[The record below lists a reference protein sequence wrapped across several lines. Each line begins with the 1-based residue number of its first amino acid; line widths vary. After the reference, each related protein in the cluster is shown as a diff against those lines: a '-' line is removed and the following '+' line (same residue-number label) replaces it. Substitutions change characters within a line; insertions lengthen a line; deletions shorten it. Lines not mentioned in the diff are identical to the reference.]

1 MKISKVYPEYVFQRI
16 GAGKEVNAVDHRKK
30 QYITLA
36 DQTVVKVQSYI
47 TRATEDNSVE
57 FYQIEQDEA

>member
-16 GAGKEVNAVDHRKK
+16 GAGKEVNAVDHKKK
-30 QYITLA
+30 QYVVLA
-36 DQTVVKVQSYI
+36 DLTVSKVQAYV
-47 TRATEDNSVE
+47 TRATTDASVE